1 MKYILFAIG
10 CIMIGFGIG
19 SAYAESKQINAREYQ
34 IRLEPDAA
42 YLYDGNRLVGVVPY
56 NDNATG
62 LDSLILADNL

>member
-1 MKYILFAIG
+1 MLYGLIIG
-10 CIMIGFGIG
+10 LLLGFGIRHF
-19 SAYAESKQINAREYQ
+19 SPHYPQPREYQ
-34 IRLEPDAA
+34 IRLEPEAA